1 MIYLKNARSA
11 LVFIIFTSL
20 QLICFSDHAMIGATR
35 AESEFFYYKQNLKL
49 EKMGVGSRFEPIF
62 RDDSSVN
69 GNFAIS
75 LDNGD
80 NKTWYSF
87 TISGTEKKGEVIR
100 VTTKEGFNFFFL
112 LNISRDMLLYPQV
125 DNVERD
131 AKRPQKI
138 DSLESAF
145 IASQF
150 EINDMIKK
158 LLLDSKN
165 GEKGAQEILQKLEKV
180 YPHPLLSN
188 FSKLKWP
195 TRAYV
200 DHRTLKQKLID
211 WIDSFR

>member
-1 MIYLKNARSA
+1 MIYSKNAKSRF
-11 LVFIIFTSL
+11 VFIIFILL
-20 QLICFSDHAMIGATR
+20 QLISFSDHALIGATR
-35 AESEFFYYKQNLKL
+35 AESEFYYKQDLKL
-49 EKMGVGSRFEPIF
+49 EKMGVGSRLEPIF
-62 RDDSSVN
+62 REDTSVS
-69 GNFAIS
+69 GNHSIS

-87 TISGTEKKGEVIR
+87 TISGTEKKGDVIR
-100 VTTKEGFNFFFL
+100 VTTKEGFNFFL
-112 LNISRDMLLYPQV
+112 LMNISRDMLLYPQI

-131 AKRPQKI
+131 AKRPKKI

-150 EINDMIKK
+150 EVNDMIKK

-165 GEKGAQEILQKLEKV
+165 GEKEAQETLQKFEKT

-188 FSKLKWP
+188 FSKFKSS
-195 TRAYV
+195 TRAYI